1 MAIERLNLAFNS
13 LMSDKPILYELGKR
27 FDIIVNIEKANLSN
41 EAGWIQVT
49 LNGDVDEI
57 QRAVAYLNTLGV
69 FVSPVELA
77 VIA

>member
-1 MAIERLNLAFNS
+1 MQNTPVLF
-13 LMSDKPILYELGKR
+13 DLGKR
-27 FDIIVNIEKANLSN
+27 YDLIVNIERANIS
-41 EAGWIQVT
+41 EAAGWAQVT
-49 LNGDVDEI
+49 LKGEQDEI